1 MVTLDPRKVLPQ
13 EAKSYNEEHAGVR
26 RVREKGDDVKDHLRE
41 RFVRIAVIAVLLVLV
56 LSYASAAVLVQTMF
70 SHRVERN
77 AHTLDEMGLP
87 GTVVALRSA
96 DGTPLSGF
104 WIPTQTPRG
113 VVLLLH
119 GMDGI
124 DASSLLPQAAL
135 LWKAG
140 YSVFDLDMRAH
151 GWSGGERIGLA
162 FEEPLDASAA
172 LDWIA
177 SRGQPASG
185 RVPVSILGISMGGA
199 TAIRTAAM
207 RDDVDGVISVS
218 SFASVDRM
226 LGQGMRLMGAPAWMT
241 AAYRPFIGLG
251 IATVYRVWP
260 ATASPLH
267 DIGDI
272 APRPVLIMHGTE
284 DSQVPVENAQL
295 LKSAGG
301 GTVVLDIV
309 EGADH
314 MVFVGDGSGPED
326 EPYRK
331 AILTFLSGIH

>member
-1 MVTLDPRKVLPQ
+1 MKSRRMRRLAGAMVIVL
-13 EAKSYNEEHAGVR
+13 
-26 RVREKGDDVKDHLRE
+26 
-41 RFVRIAVIAVLLVLV
+41 LLVLIFGYV
-56 LSYASAAVLVQTMF
+56 FAIVLVRGMF
-70 SHRVERN
+70 SHRVVRN
-77 AHTLDEMGLP
+77 AHTLAETALP
-87 GTVVALRSA
+87 GTTVVLHSA
-96 DGTPLSGF
+96 DGVSLSGF
-104 WIPTQTPRG
+104 WIPAETPHG

-119 GMDGI
+119 GMDGM
-124 DASSLLPQAAL
+124 DASSFLPQAAFL
-135 LWKAG
+135 RKAG

-151 GWSGGERIGLA
+151 GGSGGERIGLA
-162 FEEPLDASAA
+162 FEEPMDASAA

-177 SRGQPASG
+177 SWGQPASR

-199 TAIRTAAM
+199 TAIRTAAV

-226 LGQGMRLMGAPAWMT
+226 LGQGMRLMGAPDWMT
-241 AAYRPFIGLG
+241 AVYRPFIGLG
-251 IATVYRVWP
+251 IATTYHVWP

-267 DIGDI
+267 DIGGI
-272 APRPVLIMHGTE
+272 APRPVLIMHGTD

-301 GTVVLDIV
+301 DTVELDIV

-326 EPYRK
+326 ESYRN